1 MKKIGVCKRIS
12 LIAAVISFLSLAVV
26 VPQVA
31 KASAESPK
39 EVYLSATGNDNGD
52 GTESAPFATLNKAIE
67 TVADG
72 GTIHVSGVCYVT
84 SWSSHGKSVNITGD
98 NPANDHLHFGNY
110 TPDKTNITIGDN
122 VYFSKVRLR
131 FPTNDGTTHVY
142 ANGHTVT
149 IAADAESPNHVYLCG
164 GSNGGTIEGDTNL
177 TVLAGNFKGI
187 YGGGKG
193 DTIKGNTNLV
203 VGGKANSDISALTH
217 DLVRMVYAGGKDGSV
232 VEGSANLTFTGNAKA
247 AYVFGGASG
256 ANTSIKNDSFLKVTG
271 GSAVGLFGGGKGSAH
286 DSNIHVLMTGGT
298 VEQVFGGS
306 HSQSVTGNVDVQ
318 IYGGT
323 ITRRIYGGCYNEYTG
338 IWKTKGTVTR
348 NITLS
353 IGNNANITLESEELD
368 VSIYGGS
375 RLNTNNENTTIIFA
389 GEAANTT
396 YREKLG
402 AQDSTMAGIMT
413 GIDACDAL
421 KVELDTYYNNIV
433 WWRQNNVNGTYTAY
447 PEKDDYAFA
456 GWFADAGYETAYTG
470 TEGPAYAK
478 YVDAKVLSAKKQVK
492 TNIAHQSPT
501 TDVRFL
507 SSVDCGKYE
516 KAGFEVIV
524 AFSGGSKTFNLVETT
539 AYGSVIADGQTI
551 SDAGSIFDNTD
562 SRYFIAHSIT
572 GIPNEAFGGTF
583 TVTPYWYTLDGT
595 KVTGT
600 PDAFT
605 ISELIP
611 TPASETMGMNGV
623 ISDGEYKGKI
633 LDSTQGASASKD
645 YRITVQGHITEQ
657 KNIRLA
663 VTMDS
668 TRDPNT
674 VVNPDERWSKY
685 LFGEFGFGDNNGV
698 ECTMVRAD
706 AQGNAN
712 NAITVVKT
720 TDNGEGAEGYR
731 YSTVMEMWISKDY
744 ITNNSTPNMVQ
755 FTRAALFHQNFA
767 NPTNVN
773 ETWLVLRSAW
783 DNAGMNNCYVT
794 TEGIV
799 TTDLLAGMDG
809 VISENEYGGKI
820 LNSNHTNQ
828 TNYKLTMQGFLQGT
842 EMNKHSIRLAIR
854 LDAKTAPEA
863 SVNPVTMFSDK
874 LYVDLAFG
882 DVDGSGERVK
892 VNADI
897 FGKASNAVTVVNTT
911 DNGEGAD
918 YRYTT
923 IIEMWIPQS
932 SISAESHGELVWIP
946 RLGIFH
952 QNVENDAETWVVA
965 KWAGLHTWLRVEK
978 AGLNY

>member
-12 LIAAVISFLSLAVV
+12 LIAAVIAFLSLAVV

-39 EVYLSATGNDNGD
+39 EVYLSATGNDNVD
-52 GTESAPFATLNKAIE
+52 GTKSSPFATLDKAIE

-72 GTIHVSGVCYVT
+72 GTIHVDGQCYVR
-84 SWSSHGKSVNITGD
+84 SWNTHGKQVSIIGD
-98 NPANDHLHFGNY
+98 GNDELHFGQYNG
-110 TPDKTNITIGDN
+110 GDTAAMTVILN
-122 VYFSKVRLR
+122 DSVHFDNLTLR
-131 FPTNDGTTHVY
+131 FKPNAYVY
-142 ANGHTVT
+142 ANGNRVT
-149 IAADAESPNHVYLCG
+149 IGKSITMPNAIYLFA
-164 GSNGGTIEGDTNL
+164 GSNGGTINGDTDL
-177 TVLAGNFKGI
+177 TVLSGRYTAI
-187 YGGGKG
+187 YGGGNG
-193 DTIKGNTNLV
+193 DTITGNTNLW
-203 VGGKANSDISALTH
+203 VGGNVNSDHVAPLT
-217 DLVRMVYAGGKDGSV
+217 DTGCYVFGGGRQNIIHGST
-232 VEGSANLTFTGNAKA
+232 NLTFTGNAKTN
-247 AYVFGGASG
+247 YVFGGSTG
-256 ANTSIKNDSFLKVTG
+256 AGVSNKCSIGEGSYVKVTG
-271 GSAVGLFGGGKGSAH
+271 GAAMNLYGGSKDVQQSDA
-286 DSNIHVLMTGGT
+286 NILMTGGT
-298 VEQVFGGS
+298 FEAVFGGCFAETL
-306 HSQSVTGNVDVQ
+306 TGNVDVQ

-338 IWKTKGTVTR
+338 IWKTKGTVTG

-389 GEAANTT
+389 GETANAT
-396 YREKLG
+396 YSGKLG

-413 GIDACDAL
+413 GIDACDTL
-421 KVELDTYYNNIV
+421 KVESDTYYNNIV
-433 WWRQNNVNGTYTAY
+433 WWRRNNVDGAYATY
-447 PEKDDYAFA
+447 PGKDGYSFA
-456 GWFADAGYETAYTG
+456 GWFADANYVTAYTG
-470 TEGPAYAK
+470 TKGPAYAK

-507 SSVDCGKYE
+507 TSVDSGKYE

-595 KVTGT
+595 KVIGT
-600 PDAFT
+600 PDTFT
-605 ISELIP
+605 ISDLIP
-611 TPASETMGMNGV
+611 TPASETEGMDGV
-623 ISDGEYKGKI
+623 ISDSEYKGKI
-633 LDSTQGASASKD
+633 LDSTQGSSASID

-674 VVNPDERWSKY
+674 IVNPDDRWSKY
-685 LFGEFGFGDNNGV
+685 LFGEFGFGQNNGV
-698 ECTMVRAD
+698 DCTMVRVD
-706 AQGNAN
+706 AQGNGS

-720 TDNGEGAEGYR
+720 IDNGEGAEGYR
-731 YSTVMEMWISKDY
+731 YSTVVEMWISKDY
-744 ITNNSTPNMVQ
+744 ITNNPTPNMVQ
-755 FTRAALFHQNFA
+755 FTRAALFHQNYA

-820 LNSNHTNQ
+820 LDSNHTNQ

-842 EMNKHSIRLAIR
+842 EKNKHSIRLAIK

-863 SVNPVTMFSDK
+863 SVNPETMFSDK

-892 VNADI
+892 VYADI
-897 FGKASNAVTVVNTT
+897 FGKASNAVTIVNTT

-923 IIEMWIPQS
+923 VIELWIPQS
-932 SISAESHGELVWIP
+932 SISAESHGELVWVP

-965 KWAGLHTWLRVEK
+965 KWAGLHNWLRVEN